1 MYREIE
7 YTFHSP
13 EQDPLKLKGS
23 RPRLLSIMSD
33 YNFALLGMGP
43 FTLYELSLHLL
54 FNFSISLHT
63 ASVTPAVP
71 SFPPKSLVKIPA
83 SHTLSTHR
91 IIMSAASSS
100 PTHRNISAAD
110 QKTATGFATPLPIMS
125 NALPC
130 TGSNILGALRSGSRF
145 APRRHADTARQ
156 CRSQITQDVHVQ
168 VRADDGVD

>member
-1 MYREIE
+1 MYIPFSRAR
-7 YTFHSP
+7 SA
-13 EQDPLKLKGS
+13 QASKGPAPS
-23 RPRLLSIMSD
+23 SIDHVQLEPRPT
-33 YNFALLGMGP
+33 GHTP
-43 FTLYELSLHLL
+43 FNRYELSLHLL

-110 QKTATGFATPLPIMS
+110 QKAATGFATPLPVMS
-125 NALPC
+125 NAL
-130 TGSNILGALRSGSRF
+130 
-145 APRRHADTARQ
+145 
-156 CRSQITQDVHVQ
+156 
-168 VRADDGVD
+168 